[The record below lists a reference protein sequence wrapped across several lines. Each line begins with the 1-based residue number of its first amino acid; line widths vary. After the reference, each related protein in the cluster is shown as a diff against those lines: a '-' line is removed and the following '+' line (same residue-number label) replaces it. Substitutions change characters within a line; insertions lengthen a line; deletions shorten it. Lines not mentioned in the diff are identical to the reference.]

1 VKHAI
6 PISEMGGR
14 ARSQERC
21 EVRAS
26 NLLQNQEWNLNGLKE
41 RGRKE
46 FIESILLRMT
56 NIQLSRIIGN

>member
-1 VKHAI
+1 
-6 PISEMGGR
+6 
-14 ARSQERC
+14 
-21 EVRAS
+21 
-26 NLLQNQEWNLNGLKE
+26 LNGLKE